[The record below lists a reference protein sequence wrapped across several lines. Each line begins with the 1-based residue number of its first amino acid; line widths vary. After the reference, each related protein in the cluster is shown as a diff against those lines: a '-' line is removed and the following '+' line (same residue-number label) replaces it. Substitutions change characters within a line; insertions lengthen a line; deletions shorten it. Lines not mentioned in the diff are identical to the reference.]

1 MSRVEPDRV
10 GVVEGPL
17 GESDLPLLVRPAG
30 ATVRLID
37 WNRTAAGELAP
48 EASSYIDER
57 LSKHGGILFRGF
69 DSSGIDEFERFIS
82 SLSDEILDYT
92 FRSTPR
98 NEVSGKIYTSTEYP
112 AEKSIPMHNEMS
124 YTTRWPRKI
133 WFYCVQPATEGGETP
148 IADSC
153 AVYRSIDP
161 EIRAEF
167 EAKGVRYVR
176 NYLPGIDLPWQEV
189 FQTQDKREVERL
201 CGELAI
207 EFEWVGEEGL
217 RTRQTCRATTT
228 HPETGEPLWFN
239 QAHLFHIS
247 SADPTV
253 RDFLLAELGE
263 ENLPRHAYFGDG
275 TPIPEAA
282 LDAIRA
288 AYERLTTAF
297 AWRQGDLLMLD
308 NMRIAHGRRPF
319 KGPRRVVV
327 GMAEECSE

>member
-1 MSRVEPDRV
+1 MTRVEPDRV
-10 GVVEGPL
+10 GVAEGRL
-17 GESDLPLLVRPAG
+17 GETDLPLLVRPAG
-30 ATVRLID
+30 ATKRLLD
-37 WNRTAAGELAP
+37 WGRTETGELAR
-48 EASSYIDER
+48 EASDYIDER
-57 LSKHGGILFRGF
+57 LSKPGGILFRGF

-148 IADSC
+148 IADSV

-189 FQTQDKREVERL
+189 FQTQDRREVERI
-201 CGELAI
+201 CQELVI
-207 EFEWVGEEGL
+207 DFEWVGDDGL
-217 RTRQTCRATTT
+217 RTHQTCRATTT
-228 HPETGEPLWFN
+228 HPETGEPIWFN

-247 SADPTV
+247 SADPAV
-253 RDFLLAELGE
+253 REFLLAELGE

-275 TPIPEAA
+275 TPIPDAT
-282 LDAIRA
+282 LDAVRA
-288 AYERLTTAF
+288 AYDRHATAF
-297 AWRQGDLLMLD
+297 AWQQGDLMMLD
-308 NMRIAHGRRPF
+308 NMRVAHSRRPF